1 MRPLPENVYA
11 YIFKFINPCGS
22 LHFLYIR
29 DLYIRRCHNQLPPP
43 LHISALIS
51 MNDTRTLEKLKHLV
65 LNFEFRETVKLAVAQ
80 FGSIETIQWFL
91 SNGIISWDTYT
102 LILLASRGE
111 LFAIKLLL
119 SQGSRFSPQIIFN
132 AGRFGRENIIHW
144 AELLFSLEGCLDNFP
159 FNQKIISSFLEYTTF
174 GNQMNVILWMKNN
187 NCSQMLQNADKMIF
201 GAVLNF
207 SIEYTLKQLLLVEIW
222 KYFNICEISILLVLG
237 RIKFAT

>member
-132 AGRFGRENIIHW
+132 FCYNLFDDKSSIIDQIRTTILRWLYTNNIAI
-144 AELLFSLEGCLDNFP
+144 
-159 FNQKIISSFLEYTTF
+159 
-174 GNQMNVILWMKNN
+174 
-187 NCSQMLQNADKMIF
+187 
-201 GAVLNF
+201 
-207 SIEYTLKQLLLVEIW
+207 
-222 KYFNICEISILLVLG
+222 YF
-237 RIKFAT
+237 